1 MVRSNLWLFVGH
13 VKDKATAK
21 ELWDELK
28 TAYGSTSG
36 MGAFSFFKAAI
47 GIRIP
52 QNEHPA
58 AAISKIIGNLDELES
73 TGIKIPTTLRA
84 LMILGAAP
92 ARYNAAVQA
101 TLNAYELKEI
111 TTQNA
116 HDALVASWESSKN
129 SGQSSAQKIS
139 AIKQRKGN
147 PSFSQQQRPSGSSS
161 AGQKDGDDKGKG
173 KATEGGFMPR
183 GKRGGKNRGKAHKKH
198 HHNAAEMHI
207 ADMASIPAPSTST
220 IAEFG
225 PSGSK
230 TRKVAASDPKG
241 KKRAR
246 ESVWFRG
253 AGQLA
258 KDLDVSGTAE
268 RLRKLDQVAETTH
281 IEEVESD
288 DSRASKR
295 SKVDIVDQYKR
306 IMEDDEYIT
315 GEDDI
320 SSDDNDNFED
330 AQEPTSWAE
339 EVNNDIA
346 MAVGLEDDPV
356 QNRNPD
362 GTLKCLTDLYPD
374 PDDDWEYR
382 QATNFLP
389 RRRTNSAFTAASN
402 PPNGARTL

>member
-1 MVRSNLWLFVGH
+1 MSSNSLTTLVPVLDGTNYRRWAELMKAYLQQQGSWIMIDLLGDTITAPTPAEDGSNRTEMIEWGQQEAKAQGSIRLRLNVEVSSH

-47 GIRIP
+47 GISIP

-101 TLNAYELKEI
+101 TLNAYELKDM

-173 KATEGGFMPR
+173 KATEGGFTPR

-198 HHNAAEMHI
+198 HHDAAEMHI
-207 ADMASIPAPSTST
+207 ADTASIPVLNRSVDAC
-220 IAEFG
+220 
-225 PSGSK
+225 
-230 TRKVAASDPKG
+230 RAAGDLP
-241 KKRAR
+241 AD
-246 ESVWFRG
+246 RG
-253 AGQLA
+253 DHMEPALRVTG
-258 KDLDVSGTAE
+258 VSHA
-268 RLRKLDQVAETTH
+268 
-281 IEEVESD
+281 
-288 DSRASKR
+288 
-295 SKVDIVDQYKR
+295 
-306 IMEDDEYIT
+306 
-315 GEDDI
+315 
-320 SSDDNDNFED
+320 
-330 AQEPTSWAE
+330 
-339 EVNNDIA
+339 
-346 MAVGLEDDPV
+346 
-356 QNRNPD
+356 
-362 GTLKCLTDLYPD
+362 
-374 PDDDWEYR
+374 
-382 QATNFLP
+382 
-389 RRRTNSAFTAASN
+389 
-402 PPNGARTL
+402 

>member
-1 MVRSNLWLFVGH
+1 MSASNSLTTLVPVLDGTNYRRWAELMKAYLQQQGSWIMVDLLGDSITAPTLAEDGSNRAEMIEWAQQEAKAQGSIRLRLNVEVSRH

-101 TLNAYELKEI
+101 TLNAYELKDM

-147 PSFSQQQRPSGSSS
+147 PSFSQQQHPSGSSS
-161 AGQKDGDDKGKG
+161 MGKKDGDDKGKG
-173 KATEGGFMPR
+173 KATEGSFMPR
-183 GKRGGKNRGKAHKKH
+183 GKHGGKNCGKLHRKH
-198 HHNAAEMHI
+198 RHDEVAEMHI
-207 ADMASIPAPSTST
+207 ADTASLPGPSTST
-220 IAEFG
+220 VAEFG
-225 PSGSK
+225 RSGSK
-230 TRKVAASDPKG
+230 
-241 KKRAR
+241 
-246 ESVWFRG
+246 
-253 AGQLA
+253 
-258 KDLDVSGTAE
+258 
-268 RLRKLDQVAETTH
+268 
-281 IEEVESD
+281 
-288 DSRASKR
+288 SRSIGR
-295 SKVDIVDQYKR
+295 
-306 IMEDDEYIT
+306 
-315 GEDDI
+315 
-320 SSDDNDNFED
+320 
-330 AQEPTSWAE
+330 
-339 EVNNDIA
+339 
-346 MAVGLEDDPV
+346 
-356 QNRNPD
+356 
-362 GTLKCLTDLYPD
+362 
-374 PDDDWEYR
+374 
-382 QATNFLP
+382 
-389 RRRTNSAFTAASN
+389 
-402 PPNGARTL
+402 